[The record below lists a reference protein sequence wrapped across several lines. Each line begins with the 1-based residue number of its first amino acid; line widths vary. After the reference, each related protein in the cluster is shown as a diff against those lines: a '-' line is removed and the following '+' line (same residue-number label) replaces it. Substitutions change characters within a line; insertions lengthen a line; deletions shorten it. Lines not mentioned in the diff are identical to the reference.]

1 MITNIQ
7 ISNQLTVILSTYES
21 ITAFFYQKILQTTY
35 TNNQLAVYNVDYTLL
50 LPSSE
55 FIVNLNAAQ
64 VNAQMQAYIDLCNV
78 LVLEITTNINTQ
90 TTLFYEQI
98 QNTLNTS
105 IAQLNGFSIALLD
118 AQYKSLFQYK
128 LPYSMGMIEALWLNN
143 IDLSTYPL
151 QARLNYNVQ
160 DFNNL
165 LQNTIIVLSR

>member
-7 ISNQLTVILSTYES
+7 LSKEITTILSTYQS
-21 ITAFFYQKILQTTY
+21 IAAFFYQKILQTRY
-35 TNNQLAVYNVDYTLL
+35 TNNTLAVYKVDYTLL

-64 VNAQMQAYIDLCNV
+64 VNAQVQAYINECNV
-78 LVLEITTNINTQ
+78 VSLQITTNINTQ

-105 IAQLNGFSIALLD
+105 ITQLNGFSLALLD
-118 AQYKSLFQYK
+118 AQYDTLLQYK
-128 LPYSMGMIEALWLNN
+128 IPYTMGMIEALWLNN
-143 IDLSTYPL
+143 IDFSTYSL
-151 QARLNYNVQ
+151 QASLNYNVQ

-165 LQNTIIVLSR
+165 LQDSTIILSK